1 MLKNGITKIA
11 GDTALITN
19 ATSAIVFPP
28 LRSPIIKVAIS
39 SAKTNSKIKDILAK
53 INIIFFACL
62 YAIFLA
68 LLLSSA
74 LYSLIILLMAFGSP
88 ALEIPKNI
96 K

>member
-1 MLKNGITKIA
+1 MIA
-11 GDTALITN
+11 EIRT
-19 ATSAIVFPP
+19 P
-28 LRSPIIKVAIS
+28 LRV
-39 SAKTNSKIKDILAK
+39 
-53 INIIFFACL
+53 FFNVSRSL
-62 YAIFLA
+62 DVFLA